1 MLIEL
6 SRFLS
11 IQDSRFRV
19 YDLVLR
25 LLTIIIILS
34 KLNLD
39 EQIPFQT
46 NTYSQGIYIKTMK
59 NLKERLISCCTVEI
73 KSLELQI
80 NYLS

>member
-1 MLIEL
+1 M
-6 SRFLS
+6 
-11 IQDSRFRV
+11 
-19 YDLVLR
+19 LR
-25 LLTIIIILS
+25 LLASIIILS

-59 NLKERLISCCTVEI
+59 KLQERLISCCTVKI

>member
-6 SRFLS
+6 LKFLS
-11 IQDSRFRV
+11 IQDDRFRI
-19 YDLVLR
+19 YGLVLR

-59 NLKERLISCCTVEI
+59 SCKKGSFLVV
-73 KSLELQI
+73 LVL
-80 NYLS
+80 